1 MPNPKPRPAYFS
13 DAWFRVSALRF
24 KLRPGL
30 TAARQRFRGRHWYV
44 VHDPVAFKNHRIA
57 PEAWYLLSRLDGCTP
72 LGIVWQQLVADLGDQ
87 APGQTEVIEL
97 LGRLHA
103 AELLESD
110 QTVDVAHLVARRKKQ
125 HKPLWLR
132 NLTNPLSVRVPLW
145 DCDAFLNRIVPSL
158 RPWLGLGGWL
168 LWLLLVLPALWL
180 ALQHAD
186 ELAGNLSD
194 QLLAPPN
201 LLLLAVVFPLVKFV
215 HELAHGVV
223 TKSNGFPV
231 HEMGLMF
238 LVLAPVPYV
247 DATSASAIRSKWQR
261 AFVGFAGMWAELL
274 LAALALYAWL
284 LVEPGKVRALLHS
297 VMLVAGVS
305 TLVFN
310 ANPLLRFDGY
320 YILCDLLEIPNLASR
335 ANEHWLYLIRR
346 HVLGQAETA
355 PEATTGERRWFLA
368 YLPASLV
375 YRLGVTLAI
384 ALFIADQYLVVGVAL
399 AILAVVT
406 SVLWPLCKGTFYL
419 FNSTALARHRGRALL
434 GVLAVLLPLGAL
446 LCFVPAP
453 ARIHAEGVLWVPA
466 CAEVRAGEGG
476 TIEAVLARNGQQ
488 VATGAPL
495 LLVKNLELQ
504 AGWAAQMARI
514 VQLDIQAHAERQR
527 DRTQAALTDDSLSQ
541 ERSTLHELDRRVDAL
556 TVVSCQAGELQLNHA
571 DDLVGA
577 TVARGD
583 LMGFVH
589 NAARPVVRVVI
600 AQDDIGLVRA
610 GDKRVSI
617 MLADRLGEEDTATL
631 LREVPSG
638 DLRLPTAALSVSG
651 GGLHAV
657 DPNDPDHIKTIK
669 RVFQVDL
676 AVSQPLPRARVGT
689 RVFVKFA
696 LPPEPLAKQWA
707 RRIRQLF
714 LARLDV

>member
-1 MPNPKPRPAYFS
+1 MSMSRPAYFS
-13 DAWFRVSALRF
+13 DAWFRVAALRF
-24 KLRPGL
+24 TLRPGL
-30 TAARQRFRGRHWYV
+30 TAARQRFRGRPWYV
-44 VHDPVAFKNHRIA
+44 VHDPVTFKNHRLA
-57 PEAWYLLSRLDGCTP
+57 PEAWFLLSRLDGRTP
-72 LGIVWQQLVADLGDQ
+72 LDAVWQQLVAELGDQ

-103 AELLESD
+103 ADLLRSD
-110 QTVDVAHLVARRKKQ
+110 QAVDVAHLVARRKKQ

-132 NLTNPLSVRVPLW
+132 NLANPLSVRLPLW
-145 DCDAFLNRIVPSL
+145 DCDAFLARIVPAL
-158 RPWLGLGGWL
+158 RPWLGRRGWL

-180 ALQHAD
+180 ALQYAN

-194 QLLAPPN
+194 QLLAPAN
-201 LLLLAVVFPLVKFV
+201 LLLLAVVYPLVKFV

-223 TKSNGFPV
+223 AKAHGVPV

-247 DATSASAIRSKWQR
+247 DASSASAIRSKWQR
-261 AFVGFAGMWAELL
+261 AFVGFAGMWAELA

-284 LVEPGKVRALLHS
+284 LVEPGMVRALLHS

-305 TLVFN
+305 TVVFN
-310 ANPLLRFDGY
+310 GNPLLRFDGY

-346 HVLGQAETA
+346 HVLGQAEATK
-355 PEATTGERRWFLA
+355 PEATAGERRWFLA
-368 YLPASLV
+368 YLPVSLV

-384 ALFIADQYLVVGVAL
+384 ALFIAQQYFFIGVAL

-406 SVLWPLCKGTFYL
+406 SVLWPLAKGVFYL
-419 FNSTALARHRGRALL
+419 LTSTALARHRGRALA
-434 GVLAVLLPLGAL
+434 GVLAALLPLAAV
-446 LCFVPAP
+446 LCFVPVP
-453 ARIHAEGVLWVPA
+453 VRVHAEGVLWVPE

-476 TIEAVLARNGQQ
+476 FVEAVLARNGQS

-495 LLVKNLELQ
+495 LRIQNPELQ
-504 AGWAAQMARI
+504 ADWAVQAARI
-514 VQLDIQAHAERQR
+514 AQLDIQAQAERQR

-541 ERSTLHELDRRVDAL
+541 ERSTFDELDRRVRAL
-556 TVVSCQAGELQLNHA
+556 TVVSCQAGELQLNRA

-577 TVARGD
+577 TVTRGD

-589 NAARPVVRVVI
+589 SPTKPVVRVVI
-600 AQDDIGLVRA
+600 AQDDIGLVRTN
-610 GDKRVSI
+610 DKPVTV
-617 MLADRLGEEDTATL
+617 MLADRLGDEHTATL
-631 LREVPSG
+631 MREVPGG
-638 DLRLPTAALSVSG
+638 DLRLPAAALAVSG

-657 DPNDPDHIKTIK
+657 DPTDADHLKTIQ

-676 AVSQPLPRARVGT
+676 AVSQPLPAARVGT
-689 RVFVKFA
+689 RAFVKFA
-696 LPPEPLAKQWA
+696 LPPEPLARQWA
-707 RRIRQLF
+707 RRVRQLF